1 MYRRACRRGR
11 SSCIFHNNIA
21 CGDPCRLVSFQII
34 DFFRKTAII
43 EGQVF
48 VKINGGIDMNKLQLK
63 RYAKLLAKVGIN
75 PKKGQWVIIYPELD
89 QPEFTEWVVEEL
101 YRAGAG
107 KVTVQWAHQP
117 ISKLKYKYEKE
128 ETLSATADWEI
139 ERLKLYQ
146 KELPAML
153 YLLSEDP
160 DGLSGIDQNK
170 VTRIR
175 IARSK
180 ISKPYHD
187 AMDNHYQWCI
197 AAVPGKA
204 WAKKVFP
211 ELQVNRAMEA
221 LWDAILKASRADGP
235 DPVREWARH
244 NDNIA
249 SRCDYLNKLGLV
261 ALEYKASNGTD
272 FRVGLMN
279 ESLFLGGGETTLE
292 GRYYNP
298 NIPSEEI
305 FTSPKAGDAEGI
317 VYSTKPLS
325 YQGELIEDFSVRFE
339 KGKVVEVKAKKN
351 QELLEKMISMDE
363 GAAMLGECALIADDS
378 PINNAGI
385 LYYNTLFDENASCH
399 LALGRGFS
407 NCVRGYEALSQ
418 EELAKLGLNDSMI
431 HVDFMI
437 GCKDMQITGVTAK
450 GERVAIFKDG
460 NWAF

>member
-170 VTRIR
+170 VSRIR

>member
-399 LALGRGFS
+399 LALGKGFA
-407 NCVRGYEALSQ
+407 NCVRGYEDLSP

>member
-11 SSCIFHNNIA
+11 SSCIFYNNIA

-170 VTRIR
+170 VSRIR